1 MDMLA
6 RYLRFIIALRSLNL
20 RISTAEVMDGLE
32 ALLAVDWTSRS
43 QVETALITTLAKD
56 ARSRRLVRQAFASY
70 FRPPEQVA
78 EMLAQYAAQQQEQ
91 AQQLAEAEAE
101 LVFTGPEE
109 EWTQEL
115 QLSQEDKET
124 YARLP
129 EGEKQKLRDF
139 LQQYAA
145 GNQIVDPR
153 GLMERVVQSQLN
165 YWKRKLLAE
174 EEERESRQVQLKPL
188 ETGDAELDA
197 LLSQLVVNVP
207 EEDSLLYQDMKN
219 IEDEN
224 LPRVTRLI
232 QQLTRRL
239 AVKISR
245 RYRQSQR
252 RRLLDLRR
260 TIRHNIQYGGVMFRL
275 KYRHHR
281 LDKPRVVLICDVSGS
296 MARYARF
303 VLQFVYGLAGAVRDV
318 EAFVFAEDLERITPV
333 LKQRQGFAETMS
345 EIMARSKVWGQGTN
359 LAQALAQ
366 LERDYQRVLTP
377 STLVILLSDGKTT
390 GLEQAAARLKKVRGR
405 VKHIL
410 WLNTLPRKEWP
421 LTRAPRLLGQHARLL
436 ECNTISH
443 LEQIL
448 SRHLSFA

>member
-1 MDMLA
+1 MEMLA
-6 RYLRFIIALRSLNL
+6 RYLRFIVALRSLNL
-20 RISTAEVMDGLE
+20 RISSAEVIDGME
-32 ALLAVDWTSRS
+32 ALLAVDWTDRA
-43 QVETALITTLAKD
+43 QVETALATTLAKD
-56 ARSRRLVRQAFASY
+56 ARSRRLLRQAFASY
-70 FRPPEQVA
+70 FRPPE
-78 EMLAQYAAQQQEQ
+78 ETMELLAQYQAQQQEQ
-91 AQQLAEAEAE
+91 AQQLAKAEAE
-101 LVFTGPEE
+101 LIFTGTEE

-115 QLSQEDKET
+115 ELSQEDKET
-124 YARLP
+124 YARMP
-129 EGEKQKLRDF
+129 EAEKQKLRDF
-139 LQQYAA
+139 LQQYGA

-153 GLMERVVQSQLN
+153 DLMERVVQSQLN

-174 EEERESRQVQLKPL
+174 EEERENRQVQLKPL
-188 ETGDAELDA
+188 ETGDAEIDA

-207 EEDSLLYQDMKN
+207 EEDSLIYQDMKN

-224 LPRVTRLI
+224 IPRATRLI

-260 TIRHNIQYGGVMFRL
+260 TIRYNIQFGGVMFRL

-281 LDKPRVVLICDVSGS
+281 LDKPRVVLLCDVSGS

-303 VLQFVYGLAGAVRDV
+303 VLQFVYGLAGAVREV
-318 EAFVFAEDLERITPV
+318 EAFVFAEDLERVTPL

-345 EIMARSKVWGQGTN
+345 EVMTKSRVWGQGTD
-359 LAQALAQ
+359 LARALSR

-390 GLEQAAARLKKVRGR
+390 GLEQAAIRLKKVRGR
-405 VKHIL
+405 VKHMI
-410 WLNTLPRKEWP
+410 WLNTLPRREWS
-421 LTRAPRLLGQHARLL
+421 LTRAPKLLGQHARLL
-436 ECNTISH
+436 ECNTINH

-448 SRHLSFA
+448 SRHLFLS